1 MRWHHRWPKHR
12 IHRIHGPPL
21 IFVYIVLCILYCVF
35 IPFCHLSFISL
46 WWFVKNKIENQVKM
60 ISMQCFG
67 DKLGIL
73 SSSRTTETT
82 ETTEF
87 LQQELGWLKLWN
99 CSPLVARS
107 HCVLC
112 VFLFPV
118 VWRRSQL
125 WKTRRTKCSGRR
137 SSGTRHAPSRQNP
150 AWRHIATWRRRG
162 RQRNSECCG
171 S

>member
-1 MRWHHRWPKHR
+1 
-12 IHRIHGPPL
+12 
-21 IFVYIVLCILYCVF
+21 
-35 IPFCHLSFISL
+35 
-46 WWFVKNKIENQVKM
+46 M
-60 ISMQCFG
+60 ISMQCFW

-82 ETTEF
+82 EF
-87 LQQELGWLKLWN
+87 LQQELGWLKHWN

-118 VWRRSQL
+118 VRRRSQL

-171 S
+171 SLPTWAQTKLHKKKKIKKWCVDWILQKSLVRETAYSLLRLASFLKAEAPPMFLYS